1 MKKNAFTLAEV
12 LLTLVIIGVIAAI
25 TIPTL
30 TMNTKNNEHVAG
42 CLKAYSSL
50 SQAVDRMKPDYG
62 PIGIGAKWNNA
73 NVLWSGENSDFK
85 EGFASQFNTIRVEKS
100 NNTDCYSHDMKY
112 LNGRKSP
119 NSHKGYTLVTT
130 DGMCYSFATDKCSEK
145 GVSTANC
152 MGRFLVDVNGE
163 KGPNV
168 FGKDIFFFVLI
179 KGEGIRPAGAD
190 NGSVNCKLSGTGT
203 DCAAKVIN
211 EKKIDYKK

>member
-1 MKKNAFTLAEV
+1 MKKNAFTMAEI
-12 LLTLVIIGVIAAI
+12 LLTLVIIGVIASM

-30 TMNTKNNEHVAG
+30 TQNTKNNEYVAG
-42 CLKAYSSL
+42 CLKAYSTL

-62 PIGIGAKWNNA
+62 PVGIGAKWNNA
-73 NVLWSGENSDFK
+73 DVFWSGENRNFK
-85 EGFASQFNTIRVEKS
+85 EGFASQFNTVRVEKS
-100 NNTDCYSHDMKY
+100 NNTTCYSHDMKY
-112 LNGRKSP
+112 LNGTKDT
-119 NSHKGYTLVTT
+119 NHKGYTLVTT
-130 DGMCYSFATDKCSEK
+130 DGMCYNFATDKCADK

-168 FGKDIFFFVLI
+168 FGKDIFFFVLV
-179 KGEGIRPAGAD
+179 KGDGIIPAGAH
-190 NGSVNCKLSGTGT
+190 NSSANCKIGGNGT